1 MAKTVT
7 YSFGKVTIHDNYIIT
22 VMNEGIT
29 VLPSLNDTLEDIAYT
44 YFFNKKFVYI
54 THRKNSYAVDPSI
67 YFRTS
72 KIPNL
77 IGIAIV
83 SGDKIIIDNSE
94 LESKFFDKPFKK
106 FNKLNDAIAWANQL
120 CLD

>member
-7 YSFGKVTIHDNYIIT
+7 YFFGKVTIHDNYIIT

-54 THRKNSYAVDPSI
+54 THRKNSYAVDPNI

-106 FNKLNDAIAWANQL
+106 FNKLNDAISWANQL